1 MDYIM
6 LNSYSFLNFIQERIR
21 VSYISLLLLDE
32 TVPIAPTYCSLNQSH
47 FFDEILKISKYIY
60 TCCLQMASN

>member
-32 TVPIAPTYCSLNQSH
+32 TVPIAPTHCSLNRSH
-47 FFDEILKISKYIY
+47 FFDEILSKYIY